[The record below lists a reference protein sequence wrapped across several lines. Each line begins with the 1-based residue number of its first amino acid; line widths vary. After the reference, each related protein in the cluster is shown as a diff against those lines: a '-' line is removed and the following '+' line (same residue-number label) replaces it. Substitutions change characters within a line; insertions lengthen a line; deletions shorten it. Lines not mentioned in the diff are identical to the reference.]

1 MNRKYQTHLVIPALL
16 AALLVAGTMVAGLLS
31 WWIDDM
37 GPGLAYGLLLGC
49 FGAAV
54 LLAWWVRGRD
64 LVRLFE
70 LLSIPVYIATKLPVY
85 VRFVVRR
92 ERRWVRTDRD
102 ST

>member
-1 MNRKYQTHLVIPALL
+1 
-16 AALLVAGTMVAGLLS
+16 
-31 WWIDDM
+31 
-37 GPGLAYGLLLGC
+37 LGC

-70 LLSIPVYIATKLPVY
+70 LLSIPVYIAAKLPVY

-102 ST
+102 SN